1 MANEPECTDQDIR
14 ETLEHGARKPKID
27 HDLGIA
33 SILNGKESAQERIAD
48 RAIIEALNGNSR
60 LEVMGSGTVR
70 ESDKN
75 TMWLAKLGVDTAA
88 ESIRLAY
95 MSKHPGTPAG
105 ELGKAADMKLAE
117 LYTEA
122 AKNTA
127 YEVDRLEYVET
138 RANKFISDMKGGK

>member
-1 MANEPECTDQDIR
+1 MANKSEYSDDDIR
-14 ETLEHGARKPKID
+14 EAFDGKSKTHTDE
-27 HDLGIA
+27 LGIA
-33 SILNGKESAQERIAD
+33 NIIDGKESVQDRIAD
-48 RAIIEALNGNSR
+48 RAIIEAFNGNSP

-75 TMWLAKLGVDTAA
+75 TIWMAKLGVDTVA
-88 ESIRLAY
+88 ESLRLAY

-127 YEVDRLEYVET
+127 YEVDRLEYVEA
-138 RANKFISDMKGGK
+138 RANKFISDMKGGE